1 MEQKEAWIDLNSP
14 SQYLAGQ
21 SKVEEE
27 EKKKE
32 KEKEKRSVL
41 RINEEG

>member
-21 SKVEEE
+21 SKVKE